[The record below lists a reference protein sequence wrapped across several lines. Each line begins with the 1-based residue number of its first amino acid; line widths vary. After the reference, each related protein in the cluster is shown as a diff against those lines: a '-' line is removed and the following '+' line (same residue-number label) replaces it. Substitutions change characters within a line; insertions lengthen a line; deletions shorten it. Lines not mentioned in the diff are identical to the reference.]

1 MMDVDRWAFSSI
13 GRCQDAMLVFEF
25 FCDHKIEIE
34 MGIKLSSIM
43 QAKMDLFSGLKS
55 KVTIKCLV

>member
-1 MMDVDRWAFSSI
+1 MGIFQDLKMP
-13 GRCQDAMLVFEF
+13 RCNVGFEF

-43 QAKMDLFSGLKS
+43 QAIMDLFQA
-55 KVTIKCLV
+55 

>member
-1 MMDVDRWAFSSI
+1 MAVDRWAFCSI

-25 FCDHKIEIE
+25 FCDHKIKIE

-43 QAKMDLFSGLKS
+43 QAKMDFFQ
-55 KVTIKCLV
+55 V